1 MVILNSTDITLA
13 KREARRLY
21 ILGYNIKAI
30 AKLPSMPRIE
40 ALYKWKNN
48 SGWDRELELTKEKVI
63 EKRAEQTSKEII
75 KMDEEFLRL
84 ARKAY
89 KHIEFHLDRE
99 TVHPQ
104 ELMLLTRSM
113 DTVLKDERLIKN
125 MATENKQV
133 SSWDS
138 IFDEGEKLNNNRLEE
153 DGKNL

>member
-1 MVILNSTDITLA
+1 MGGTDITLA

-21 ILGYNIKAI
+21 ILGYSIKMI
-30 AKLPSMPRIE
+30 AKLPSMPRRDT
-40 ALYKWKNN
+40 LYSWKNS
-48 SGWDRELELTKEKVI
+48 SGWDKEIELTKEKVI
-63 EKRAEQTSKEII
+63 EKRAEQTSEEIV

-104 ELMLLTRSM
+104 EIMLLTRSM
-113 DTVLKDERLIKN
+113 DTVLKDERLIRN

-138 IFDEGEKLNNNRLEE
+138 IFEEGEKLNNSRLEE
-153 DGKNL
+153 DGKDL